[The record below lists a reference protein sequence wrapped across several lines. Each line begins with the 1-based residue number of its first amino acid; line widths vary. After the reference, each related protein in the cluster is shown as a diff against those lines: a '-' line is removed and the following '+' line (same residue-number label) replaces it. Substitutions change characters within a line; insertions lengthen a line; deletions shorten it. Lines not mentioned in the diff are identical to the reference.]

1 MIRSLIFF
9 ICLFFIQ
16 NIFSQSVINK
26 DIFGFATSNTFTY
39 FDINSKEFKE
49 NCNEISPKLLRFPGG
64 AVGNFYHLD
73 APAYGINI
81 KEVDSLIGGKFPK
94 RARGLISFSKKNNHN
109 NNYIYEFVDLAKQH
123 QSNVVLVANMLTG
136 DKEDIIAMISLMRK
150 NNLDVVGVELGS
162 ELSNKSYFDKGYTI
176 KQYLSKAKD
185 ISEYIKSVFPKIK
198 TAIVAAPIVSN
209 KDHRHSVWN
218 RSLAKQSFYDAIIVH
233 SYAKVVKGKDK
244 YGQMIFEENEGS
256 QEISFLNYKDRVNE
270 FFDRSY
276 PLEISTYNSIFDNM
290 PIWITEWN
298 LQYSKKTGNTL
309 LQSLFVANYFL
320 EILSN
325 KEFKNISLTT
335 FHNLAGRDFG
345 GSVFQKKNGKTYIQS
360 TFNSIRMISKIFALK
375 SPDILKEKVEKDLYK
390 YTIRSKD
397 SVSMIF
403 YINWSKTAKFISE
416 NNNFT
421 KQEEMFGSKLFNLN
435 SDENGITYSNKI
447 HIEDNELKAYSL
459 TIFIEND

>member
-39 FDINSKEFKE
+39 FDVNSKEFKE
-49 NCNEISPKLLRFPGG
+49 NCNEMSPKLLRFPGG

-244 YGQMIFEENEGS
+244 YGQMIFEENEGNS
-256 QEISFLNYKDRVNE
+256 EVSFLNYKNRISS
-270 FFDRSY
+270 FFNKLY
-276 PLEISTYNSIFDNM
+276 PLEISTYNSIFKNI

-325 KEFKNISLTT
+325 KEFKSIALTT

-360 TFNSIRMISKIFALK
+360 TFNSIKMISQIFALD
-375 SPDILKEKVEKDLYK
+375 SHSILKEKIEPDLYK
-390 YTIRSKD
+390 YTLSNGEAIA
-397 SVSMIF
+397 MIF
-403 YINWSKTAKFISE
+403 YINWSNTSKVILE
-416 NNNFT
+416 NNSLI
-421 KQEEMFGSKLFNLN
+421 KKEEMFGSNLFNLS
-435 SDENGITYSNKI
+435 SDDDGIIFSNQIPLK
-447 HIEDNELKAYSL
+447 DKELKAYSL
-459 TIFIEND
+459 TVFISND

>member
-244 YGQMIFEENEGS
+244 YGQMIFEENEGNP
-256 QEISFLNYKDRVNE
+256 EVSFLNYKNRISSFFNE
-270 FFDRSY
+270 SY
-276 PLEISTYNSIFDNM
+276 PLEISTYNSIFKNI

-325 KEFKNISLTT
+325 KEFKSIALTT

-360 TFNSIRMISKIFALK
+360 TFNSIKMISQIFALD
-375 SPDILKEKVEKDLYK
+375 SHSILKEKIEPDLYK
-390 YTIRSKD
+390 YTLSNGEAIA
-397 SVSMIF
+397 MIF
-403 YINWSKTAKFISE
+403 YINWSNTSKVILE
-416 NNNFT
+416 NNSLI
-421 KQEEMFGSKLFNLN
+421 KKEEMFGSNLFNLS
-435 SDENGITYSNKI
+435 SDYDGIIFSNQIPLK
-447 HIEDNELKAYSL
+447 DKELKAYSL
-459 TIFIEND
+459 TVFISND

>member
-244 YGQMIFEENEGS
+244 YGQMIFEENEGNP
-256 QEISFLNYKDRVNE
+256 EVSFLNYKNRISSFFNE
-270 FFDRSY
+270 SY
-276 PLEISTYNSIFDNM
+276 PLEISTYNSIFKNI

-325 KEFKNISLTT
+325 KEFKSIALTT

-345 GSVFQKKNGKTYIQS
+345 GSVFQKKNGKTHLQS
-360 TFNSIRMISKIFALK
+360 TFNSIKMISQIFALD
-375 SPDILKEKVEKDLYK
+375 SHSILKEKIEPDLYK
-390 YTIRSKD
+390 YTLSNGEAIA
-397 SVSMIF
+397 MIF
-403 YINWSKTAKFISE
+403 YINWSNTSKVILE
-416 NNNFT
+416 NNSLI
-421 KQEEMFGSKLFNLN
+421 KKEEMFGSNLFNLS
-435 SDENGITYSNKI
+435 SDYDGIIFSNQIPSK
-447 HIEDNELKAYSL
+447 DKELKAYSL
-459 TIFIEND
+459 TVFITND